1 VSLLLLL
8 LLLQVHSAVLAGSG
22 KEVVIKVLRP
32 GTEDVLL
39 TDLNF
44 VSMPRP
50 EHNCVCSSSSKPW
63 FCALTQAGLAATVDL
78 LAHMSLVA
86 QCACCRCAYA
96 LNCVCN
102 EAG

>member
-1 VSLLLLL
+1 MHPVADGVSVAPDTDDPLLLL

-44 VSMPRP
+44 VSTVVA
-50 EHNCVCSSSSKPW
+50 CL
-63 FCALTQAGLAATVDL
+63 LTHAQHAAAAATAAAADGFHQG
-78 LAHMSLVA
+78 AVA
-86 QCACCRCAYA
+86 RH
-96 LNCVCN
+96 
-102 EAG
+102 

>member
-1 VSLLLLL
+1 LPLL

-44 VSMPRP
+44 VSIHGCLRLCWGT
-50 EHNCVCSSSSKPW
+50 NCLMMDKESKMRSSIVE
-63 FCALTQAGLAATVDL
+63 Q
-78 LAHMSLVA
+78 
-86 QCACCRCAYA
+86 
-96 LNCVCN
+96 
-102 EAG
+102 